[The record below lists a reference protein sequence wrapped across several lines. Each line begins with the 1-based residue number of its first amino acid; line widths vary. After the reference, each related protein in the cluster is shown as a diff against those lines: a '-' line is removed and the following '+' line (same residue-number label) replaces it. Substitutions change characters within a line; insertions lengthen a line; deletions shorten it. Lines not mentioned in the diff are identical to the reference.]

1 MTYVRPTLDDLS
13 ISDMSGLF
21 HKKLDVYFS
30 LGTLDTAPENTA
42 ELKALY
48 TGGSEKFAS
57 LGVMT

>member
-1 MTYVRPTLDDLS
+1 
-13 ISDMSGLF
+13 MSGLF